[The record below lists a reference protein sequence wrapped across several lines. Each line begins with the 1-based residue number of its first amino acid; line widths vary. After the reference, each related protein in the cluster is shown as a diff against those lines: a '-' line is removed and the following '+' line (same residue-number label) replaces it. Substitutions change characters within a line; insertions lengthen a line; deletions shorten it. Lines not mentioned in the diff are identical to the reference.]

1 VLIRIALALAAR
13 FGVRAFLIPVIPVAL
28 AIATRPRARK
38 RRARTLDAG
47 SELHTGKKLEAG
59 SELQVRLLD
68 PVSSRP
74 EMRGKSVRALVIAP
88 APSDTAPLVI
98 PHTVLRGTITEIGE
112 DRRNERRRFITL
124 AFTSIEI
131 PGRSEAPIS
140 ARVSAVDNAQ
150 EWVDTA
156 GRIIGLPDPS
166 LVRSRADWALFA
178 LGTVQP
184 EAAAALLAVDRGELY
199 ERHRTID
206 FPPGVEMQLTLTAS
220 ATLPDPPVWHEP
232 PALASAGRLDSLLQS
247 LPPRT
252 YAFGDRKPADLINLV
267 FIGSEADLHAAFLS
281 AGWETAERLCVR
293 TCFDTFVDMAEARG
307 YRHQPV
313 SQLLLDD
320 CPPDMVFQKLTDTF
334 AKRHHIRIWRWPTE
348 WQGRAIFLAAATHD
362 VGIEFLPKE
371 HTFTHRVDPRIDLE
385 RDKVVNDLIT
395 AGELQALSFVRRP
408 PIAGVTMNREQ
419 NPMVTDW
426 RVAIASLGSSQ

>member
-1 VLIRIALALAAR
+1 MLIRIALALAAR
-13 FGVRAFLIPVIPVAL
+13 FGVRALLIPVAL
-28 AIATRPRARK
+28 AIATRPMARK
-38 RRARTLDAG
+38 RRARTVETG
-47 SELHTGKKLEAG
+47 SEPHTGSKLEAG

-74 EMRGKSVRALVIAP
+74 EMRGRSVRALVIAP
-88 APSDTAPLVI
+88 APSDIVPLVI
-98 PHTVLRGTITEIGE
+98 PRTILRGTITEIGE

-124 AFTSIEI
+124 AFTSIEP
-131 PGRSEAPIS
+131 PGGKEAPIS
-140 ARVSAVDNAQ
+140 ARVSSVDNAQ

-166 LVRSRADWALFA
+166 LVRSRTDWALVA

-184 EAAAALLAVDRGELY
+184 EAAAALLAIDRGELY

-206 FPPGVEMQLTLTAS
+206 FPPGVEMRLTLTAS

-232 PALASAGRLDSLLQS
+232 PALASAERLDSLLHS

-267 FIGSEADLHAAFLS
+267 FMGSEADVQHAFLS

-293 TCFDTFVDMAEARG
+293 TCFDTFVDMVEARG

-348 WQGRAIFLAAATHD
+348 WTGRPIFVAAATHD
-362 VGIEFLPKE
+362 VGIEFLPE
-371 HTFTHRVDPRIDLE
+371 QHTFTHRVDPRIDLE
-385 RDKVVNDLIT
+385 RDKIVDDLLT
-395 AGELQALSFVRRP
+395 AGVIDRLSFVRRS
-408 PIAGVTMNREQ
+408 PIAGVTMNRER

-426 RVAIASLGSSQ
+426 RVAIAALGSSQ